1 MFLLQMN
8 SLRVCH
14 ACRRMIYPLLKKLD
28 KQRLVLSK
36 PSQCRYT
43 SSIPTI
49 LQAKDLLG
57 DVVGIAPLDE
67 SIPFGDPRKSW
78 DKFTTLLQED
88 LPVRKPQ
95 DSFCRLS
102 IPLGSDPQMREKYM
116 NIKKDIRFGR
126 ILEDL
131 DTLAGLIAYRHST
144 QLINGQSPLA
154 IVTASVDRIE
164 MKDFQLSLYKDIILS
179 GNVTWAGRSSMEI
192 TMNLHQENEGSG
204 DDHALTARFVMVA
217 RHPITK
223 MAADVN
229 RLQPDTEAEQNQFKL
244 GEVRKLRRQDE
255 ARKTLLKTPPSEEE
269 KLLIHNIFLDTIDQ
283 SHGTFKTR
291 KKPDNAVW
299 MEIPK
304 LKNICVCFPE
314 SRNLYGKIFGGYI
327 MRKAFELAWTNAAFY
342 CKSRPYIR
350 IVDDIIFRKPVE
362 VGSLLFLSSQ
372 VVYTKKSFLMLKV
385 HAEVVD
391 LDGSRVVTNDFHFTF
406 DSKLDNLPN
415 ILPKTYAESMIYLDG
430 KRRYEEK
437 S

>member
-1 MFLLQMN
+1 M
-8 SLRVCH
+8 
-14 ACRRMIYPLLKKLD
+14 
-28 KQRLVLSK
+28 
-36 PSQCRYT
+36 
-43 SSIPTI
+43 
-49 LQAKDLLG
+49 LG

-88 LPVRKPQ
+88 LPVR
-95 DSFCRLS
+95 
-102 IPLGSDPQMREKYM
+102 
-116 NIKKDIRFGR
+116 
-126 ILEDL
+126 
-131 DTLAGLIAYRHST
+131 LIAYRHST

-179 GNVTWAGRSSMEI
+179 GN
-192 TMNLHQENEGSG
+192 ENEGSG

-350 IVDDIIFRKPVE
+350 IVDGIIFRKPVE